1 MAAATTAPITVPIR
15 RVLRVRSRSVLIQV
29 IQAMAA
35 DTVPT

>member
-1 MAAATTAPITVPIR
+1 MAAATAPITVPTR
-15 RVLRVRSRSVLIQV
+15 RVLRVRSRSVLIPV